1 MKPASIISL
10 VIAVL
15 LIVVGLVSCFIAQ
28 NMAKANGEYLFAED
42 RGADSVY
49 TVDLTDSEISKIE
62 LIASKVQV
70 NIYGRQEVLHRICKL
85 QRELLF
91 NLERQPCAQL

>member
-15 LIVVGLVSCFIAQ
+15 LVVVGLVSCFIAQ

-70 NIYGRQEVLHRICKL
+70 NIYGNDVTDVGTLTALNIVV
-85 QRELLF
+85 
-91 NLERQPCAQL
+91 NYTPATAG

>member
-15 LIVVGLVSCFIAQ
+15 LVVVGLVSCFIAQ

-49 TVDLTDSEISKIE
+49 TVDLTDSE
-62 LIASKVQV
+62 
-70 NIYGRQEVLHRICKL
+70 
-85 QRELLF
+85 
-91 NLERQPCAQL
+91 